1 MPSTNE
7 PLAPPSFRADELGP
21 VCLVTG
27 GAGYLG
33 RAIVA
38 RLLDAGCSVR
48 VLDVQPGPPDP
59 RVRSFVADLR
69 DFDAI
74 APAFDG
80 VDTVFHT
87 AAVISTVGEDFAAPR
102 RKRFVWG
109 VNVVGTENVLRACR
123 ASKVKRLVHTSS
135 FNVVTSGRI
144 DEGDESL
151 PYAEDARDLYSMTKI
166 AAEKRVL
173 AADDPN
179 GLRVVALRPG
189 GIWGG
194 GRGSMM
200 LEAFVTELAKGK
212 FAATIGDGTSVLDN
226 VHVENVVDAELL
238 AARAL
243 AMSPDRVAGKAYFV
257 TDDERINPMEWF
269 RPIVEGLGHRFPSI
283 KVPRAVMMGLATG
296 LELAQQFGAPEP
308 TVTRRGI
315 RNLTDS
321 ISFRTD
327 RARADLGYAP
337 RYRHEHLTLLLP
349 ELRTIHDG
357 ARTKA

>member
-1 MPSTNE
+1 MSE
-7 PLAPPSFRADELGP
+7 PVAPPKFRAEELGP

-38 RLLDAGCSVR
+38 RLLDAGCTVR
-48 VLDVQPGPPDP
+48 VLDVQPASPDP
-59 RVRSFVADLR
+59 RVTSYVADLR
-69 DFDAI
+69 DHDAI
-74 APAFDG
+74 APAFEG

-87 AAVISTVGEDFAAPR
+87 AAVIATVGEDFATPR
-102 RKRFVWG
+102 RKRFAWG

-151 PYAEDARDLYSMTKI
+151 PYAEDERDLYSMTKI

-212 FAATIGDGTSVLDN
+212 FGATIGDGTSVLDN

-243 AMSPDRVAGKAYFV
+243 IATPERAAGKAYFI
-257 TDDERINPMEWF
+257 TDDERLNPMEWF
-269 RPIVEGLGHRFPSI
+269 RPIVEGLGHRFPTI
-283 KVPRAVMMGLATG
+283 KVPRSVMMTIAAG
-296 LELAQQFGAPEP
+296 LELAQQFGSPEP
-308 TVTRRGI
+308 TITRRGI

-321 ISFRTD
+321 ISFRVD
-327 RARADLGYAP
+327 RARADLGYEP
-337 RYRHEHLTLLLP
+337 RYRHEHLALLLP
-349 ELRTIHDG
+349 ELRVIHDG
-357 ARTKA
+357 IRAKA